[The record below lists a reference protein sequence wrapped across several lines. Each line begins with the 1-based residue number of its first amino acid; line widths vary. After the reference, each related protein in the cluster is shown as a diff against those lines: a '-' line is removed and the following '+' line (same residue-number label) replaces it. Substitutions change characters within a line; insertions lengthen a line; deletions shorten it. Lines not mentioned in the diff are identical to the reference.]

1 MRKKLIGFELLRNS
15 GLGRLGKL
23 MTPHGTVITPE
34 LMPVYNPNIP
44 LISTKELIEQ
54 FDIKILI
61 TNAYI
66 INRSSELKE
75 NADQGVHNL
84 IEFPRVIMLDSGA
97 YQAWMYKKEL
107 SVTNSEIIRFQERLS
122 PDIATILDV
131 FTDTDKYEEAKVGV
145 EETIKRAEECVRIR
159 EENEIMWAAPIQGG
173 KFFDLI
179 EYCSKKLS
187 KLDFNYHPL
196 GTLAPALMNYEYRPV
211 LEGIATA
218 KLNMDI
224 SRPLHA
230 FSIGHP
236 MFFALSVLF
245 GSDLFDSSSYA
256 LYAKGNR
263 YITPTSTL
271 NLENMVEFPCSCSTC
286 LNYTPEE
293 LRDCDQ
299 REKRI
304 LLAKHNLYC
313 CLDEMKRIREAIRQ
327 DKLWEL
333 AQSRIRAHPNLLDAY
348 LHNLIKFYTRIEE
361 KDPITK
367 RSAFFY
373 VGKDSLYRPEIVRY
387 PQNLFQKYT
396 PPQVKFLVIL
406 PDMITRPIESQY
418 FKEWIDFIKKA
429 ADLNDIL
436 DFKDIHICILSPI
449 FGIIPF
455 ELSET
460 YPLSQHL
467 YPDIFLEDLSHHMS
481 EILHT
486 YIQKYKDHYR
496 KIFLLYPNTL
506 FKKLEIYNYPKIEEK
521 ILLASNI
528 KIFDSITDLYKAI
541 IDWKKINF

>member
-1 MRKKLIGFELLRNS
+1 LIGFELLRNS

-54 FDIKILI
+54 FDVKILI

-66 INRSSELKE
+66 INRSSELRE
-75 NADQGVHNL
+75 EADQGVHNL
-84 IEFPRVIMLDSGA
+84 INFPRVIMLDSGA

-107 SVTNSEIIRFQERLS
+107 SVSNSEIIRFQERLS

-131 FTDTDKYEEAKVGV
+131 FTDTDNYDAAKFGV
-145 EETIKRAEECVRIR
+145 DETIKRAEECVKIR
-159 EENEIMWAAPIQGG
+159 EESEIMWAAPIQGG

-187 KLDFNYHPL
+187 ALDFNYHPL

-211 LEGIATA
+211 LEAIATA

-271 NLENMVEFPCSCSTC
+271 SLENMVEFPCSCPTC
-286 LNYTPEE
+286 LKYTPQE
-293 LRDCDQ
+293 LRECDQ
-299 REKRI
+299 GKKRI
-304 LLAKHNLYC
+304 LLAKHNLFC

-333 AQSRIRAHPNLLDAY
+333 VQSRIRAHPNLLDAY
-348 LHNLIKFYTRIEE
+348 LHSLMKFYTKIEE

-373 VGKDSLYRPEIVRY
+373 VGKDSIFRPEIVRY
-387 PQNLFQKYT
+387 SQRIFQRYSPPEVKLLF
-396 PPQVKFLVIL
+396 IL
-406 PDMITRPIESQY
+406 PDIITRPIESQY
-418 FKEWIDFIKKA
+418 FKDWYEEIKKA
-429 ADLNDIL
+429 TELNSDL

-449 FGIIPF
+449 FGIIPL

-467 YPDIFLEDLSHHMS
+467 YPNIFLEDLSAHMS
-481 EILHT
+481 KILHKF
-486 YIQKYKDHYR
+486 IQKFKHHYR
-496 KIFLLYPNTL
+496 KIFLLYPNSL
-506 FKKLEIYNYPKIEEK
+506 FKVLEIYNYPKIEEK
-521 ILLASNI
+521 VLCDSNI
-528 KIFDSITDLYKAI
+528 KIFDSIVDLCTTIKNYTI
-541 IDWKKINF
+541 